1 MMLAKTNRM
10 SSNIQSYTTYIV
22 KYGVVL
28 GLLLL
33 MILLDACKVTRNQS
47 KTISAEAKAFIL
59 HNHAVRIPILPFTES
74 LTKMARKKVD
84 NQFKPL
90 FDQKVKALQLSITH
104 DTISNVPVIF
114 IHPKVLRNKE
124 AVAIYIHGGAFLLG
138 SANDLTALSMAD
150 KLGITVI
157 SVNYQLSPKAKYPV
171 ALNEVYAVYAEIIKR
186 YTPNKTV
193 VIGESA
199 GGNLAL
205 SVVLKA
211 RDSGLPMPAAMGLF
225 TPWTDLTGAG
235 DSYRA
240 NEHRDRVIAWK
251 NQLDKAAKAYV
262 NKRLMA
268 DPLVS
273 PAYADYSKG
282 FPSAIITTGTRDLFL
297 SNCVRLYWDLKNAK
311 VPVELRIWE
320 GMWHGFESEQHLPEG
335 EKCMDEVANY
345 LIEFIK

>member
-1 MMLAKTNRM
+1 MNY
-10 SSNIQSYTTYIV
+10 SNVIFWERLSYEHCL
-22 KYGVVL
+22 KLFKLSFVVL
-28 GLLLL
+28 VSSLFSSCT
-33 MILLDACKVTRNQS
+33 ITKHQS
-47 KTISAEAKAFIL
+47 STISKEANAFIKS
-59 HNHAVRIPILPFTES
+59 NHAVKVPLIPFTES
-74 LTKMARKKVD
+74 LAKMARKKVD
-84 NQFKPL
+84 NQFRPL
-90 FDQKVKALQLSITH
+90 FDQKANALQLSITH

-138 SANDLTALSMAD
+138 SANDLIALSMAD

-171 ALNEVYAVYAEIIKR
+171 ALNDVYAVYAEIIKR
-186 YTPNKTV
+186 YTPSKTV

-199 GGNLAL
+199 GGNLAF

-211 RDSGLPMPAAMGLF
+211 RDSGLPLPAALGLF

-262 NKRLMA
+262 KKSLMA

-345 LIEFIK
+345 LIGFIK

>member
-1 MMLAKTNRM
+1 MLAK
-10 SSNIQSYTTYIV
+10 SSLMQSIIQSFKTYTIKCVHVLVMLSLIV
-22 KYGVVL
+22 
-28 GLLLL
+28 
-33 MILLDACKVTRNQS
+33 LLDACKVTRNQA
-47 KTISAEAKAFIL
+47 KTISPEAKAFIL
-59 HNHAVRIPILPFTES
+59 HNHAVRIPIIPFTEP
-74 LTKMARKKVD
+74 LAKMARKKVD
-84 NQFKPL
+84 HQFAPF

-138 SANDLTALSMAD
+138 TANDLTALSMAD

-157 SVNYQLSPKAKYPV
+157 SVNYQLSPKVKYPV
-171 ALNEVYAVYAEIIKR
+171 ALNEIYAVYAEIIKR
-186 YTPNKTV
+186 YAPNKTV

-211 RDSGLPMPAAMGLF
+211 RDSGLPMPAGMGLF

-251 NQLDKAAKAYV
+251 NQLDKATKVYV
-262 NKRLMA
+262 NKSLMT

-335 EKCMDEVANY
+335 AKCIDEVANY
-345 LIEFIK
+345 LIGFTK